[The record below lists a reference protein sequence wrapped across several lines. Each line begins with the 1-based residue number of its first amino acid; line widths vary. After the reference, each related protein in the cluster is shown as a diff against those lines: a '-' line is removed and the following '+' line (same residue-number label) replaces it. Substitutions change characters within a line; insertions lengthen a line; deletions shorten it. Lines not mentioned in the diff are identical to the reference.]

1 MGFLETVYTLGKIE
15 AGSYSDPK
23 WSDIDNYLTL
33 PLQESED
40 QSKSGRIIR
49 VWLEVEDPFE
59 EQLKVK
65 GINKIDLIDFLAGEG
80 SLQEKR
86 RKYLYKDP
94 VGNNVS
100 WSYSPIYKLGKP
112 NKSDREKLQAEV
124 EWQGNKKSR
133 FFKLHNR
140 VLASFEEEGVFSEG
154 SVDLIMKELVDRR
167 SELCDLW
174 SDSKRSYILMF
185 GCCKDGSFMYPGE
198 IPAFVAYFRKKL
210 EERSSGGNPIT
221 CAFCGER
228 DEIGSS
234 FSDVFKFATF
244 DKASFLPGN
253 SKNSKGKVFPI
264 CRKCNALFTKGRD
277 VLRSKF
283 TNRIAGINMD
293 VVPEFVFGKQ
303 ISASTYD
310 MMPNF
315 IRTGL
320 KIEEKLFSFLAQ
332 QEESLVFHFM
342 FWEKNNAQERVHL
355 LVEDVPPTRLKR
367 LQNLWRKSLEVYPAF
382 AGDNTSR
389 ESLDFAIENIVQV
402 YKDLSSHSDSDKKF
416 QMNECFKLLGRLLN
430 GNKIDARSLKTSMV
444 ARFPRLFASDDW
456 PRKGASRMIRML
468 LVLDFVERTNGK
480 GR

>member
-1 MGFLETVYTLGKIE
+1 M
-15 AGSYSDPK
+15 
-23 WSDIDNYLTL
+23 
-33 PLQESED
+33 
-40 QSKSGRIIR
+40 
-49 VWLEVEDPFE
+49 
-59 EQLKVK
+59 
-65 GINKIDLIDFLAGEG
+65 
-80 SLQEKR
+80 
-86 RKYLYKDP
+86 
-94 VGNNVS
+94 
-100 WSYSPIYKLGKP
+100 
-112 NKSDREKLQAEV
+112 
-124 EWQGNKKSR
+124 
-133 FFKLHNR
+133 
-140 VLASFEEEGVFSEG
+140 ASFEEEGVFSEG

-320 KIEEKLFSFLAQ
+320 KIEEKLF
-332 QEESLVFHFM
+332 
-342 FWEKNNAQERVHL
+342 
-355 LVEDVPPTRLKR
+355 
-367 LQNLWRKSLEVYPAF
+367 
-382 AGDNTSR
+382 
-389 ESLDFAIENIVQV
+389 
-402 YKDLSSHSDSDKKF
+402 
-416 QMNECFKLLGRLLN
+416 
-430 GNKIDARSLKTSMV
+430 
-444 ARFPRLFASDDW
+444 LF
-456 PRKGASRMIRML
+456 
-468 LVLDFVERTNGK
+468 
-480 GR
+480 

>member
-1 MGFLETVYTLGKIE
+1 MGFLEAVYTLGKIE

-94 VGNNVS
+94 VGNNVK
-100 WSYSPIYKLGKP
+100 WSYSPIYKLGEPK
-112 NKSDREKLQAEV
+112 KSGREKLQTEV

-140 VLASFEEEGVFSEG
+140 VLASFEKEGVFSVG

-167 SELCDLW
+167 SELCALW
-174 SDSKRSYILMF
+174 SDSKRSYVLMF
-185 GCCKDGSFMYPGE
+185 GCYKDGTFMYPGE
-198 IPAFVAYFRKKL
+198 IPAFVSYFRKKL
-210 EERSSGGNPIT
+210 EERTSKSNPIT
-221 CAFCGER
+221 CAFCGKR
-228 DEIGSS
+228 DEMGSS
-234 FSDVFKFATF
+234 FSNVFKFATF

-283 TNRIAGINMD
+283 TNKIAGINMD
-293 VVPEFVFGKQ
+293 VVPEFIFGGQKH
-303 ISASTYD
+303 ISAYD
-310 MMPNF
+310 MAPNF
-315 IRTGL
+315 MRTGL
-320 KIEEKLFSFLAQ
+320 KVEENLFSFLARQ
-332 QEESLVFHFM
+332 GESLVFHFM
-342 FWEKNNAQERVHL
+342 FWEKNNAQEIVHL

-367 LQNLWRKSLEVYPAF
+367 LQDLWRKSLEVYPTF
-382 AGDNTSR
+382 NRNNTRR

-402 YKDLSSHSDSDKKF
+402 YNDLSSHSDSDKKF
-416 QMNECFKLLGRLLN
+416 QKSECFKLLGRLLN
-430 GNKIDARSLKTSMV
+430 GNKIDVRSLKTNMV
-444 ARFPRLFASDDW
+444 ARFPGLFASDDW
-456 PRKGASRMIRML
+456 SRWGASKMIRML
-468 LVLDFVERTNGK
+468 LVLDFIERTNGM